1 MKEFK
6 KLSKRDFDNGAVRQ
20 SIEIA
25 LIEREEL
32 LKSHSSKCQLQTQV
46 SQNLDDIL
54 KSKELLKKLNNE
66 IRKTL
71 DKIDAILGCKGY
83 HDVDEFYKK

>member
-1 MKEFK
+1 MDKEVF
-6 KLSKRDFDNGAVRQ
+6 SKMIRDYTNNLAFGKTDTVF
-20 SIEIA
+20 SDMLKFI
-25 LIEREEL
+25 EEL
-32 LKSHSSKCQLQTQV
+32 WEYHSTGV
-46 SQNLDDIL
+46 SQNFDNIL

-83 HDVDEFYKK
+83 HDVDEYYIE